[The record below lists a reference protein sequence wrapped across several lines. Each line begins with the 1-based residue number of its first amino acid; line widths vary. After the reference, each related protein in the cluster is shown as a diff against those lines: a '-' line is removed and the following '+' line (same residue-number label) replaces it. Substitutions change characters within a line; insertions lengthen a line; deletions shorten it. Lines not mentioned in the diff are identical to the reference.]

1 MNLEREKE
9 DMGYYEWLS
18 EIFGRRFKREYKNGK
33 YYNEF
38 LKEDGVFDRTLYSY
52 ENSLSLF
59 EIFKKLNKNRVI
71 KVLVREGARC
81 EETTLTSD
89 HLPKVKVFGC
99 NFKTLLDFNEI
110 QVLN

>member
-9 DMGYYEWLS
+9 DIGYYEWLS
-18 EIFGRRFKREYKNGK
+18 KIFGRRFKREYKNGK

-38 LKEDGVFDRTLYSY
+38 LKEDGRFDRTLYSY

-59 EIFKKLNKNRVI
+59 KIFKKLNENGTV

-81 EETTLTSD
+81 EKTILTFD
-89 HLPKVKVFGC
+89 NLPKVEVFGY

-110 QVLN
+110 KVLN